1 MSNRPMPTVTAR
13 FDRNPLNLKRPAVCH
28 LVVEVTAPKVLEQH
42 PQRLRPLNLGL
53 VIDASGSMHSGDAEL
68 GFSEEFGRTRLD
80 AAKTAGTGIVE
91 HLEDTDTLSVVS
103 FADETITH
111 IAALPLGNGGR
122 YSAIAGINSL
132 VTRGCTDLNA
142 GWLKGA
148 EHVAGRMAT
157 HPECRNRI
165 LLLSDGYANSGV
177 TEPGIL
183 ADTAAGLRQRGIY
196 TSTVGIGLDYATEQL
211 EVLAEYGGG
220 RMHHAER
227 AEDIVGVI
235 LAELGDMR
243 CTVLDDVEIALNV
256 GPNGATTPAPEVSV
270 LGLVS
275 EQADG
280 VTTAH
285 VGSLV
290 TGASRRVV
298 YRLDLPAMT
307 APGLLPLTVS
317 AACRHAEGNERS
329 TASCQ
334 VALSID
340 QHSKTPLDVEYGTI
354 VAEAW
359 LAMVARRAME
369 LNRMEDYREAGSWLR
384 KQSTDFNRYCRHL
397 PGSGALVNQMRA
409 LCRSSVQPM
418 QESSRKEITLSR
430 YQHLK
435 GVSDQ
440 RVAASEAWDSYL
452 VSE

>member
-1 MSNRPMPTVTAR
+1 MTMSNRHMPTVTAR
-13 FDRNPLNLKRPAVCH
+13 FDRNPLNVKRAAVCH
-28 LVVEVTAPKVLEQH
+28 LVVEVTAPKAEQTS
-42 PQRLRPLNLGL
+42 PQTPRPLNLGL
-53 VIDASGSMHSGDAEL
+53 VIDASGSMQAGDAEL

-80 AAKTAGTGIVE
+80 AAKTAGTG
-91 HLEDTDTLSVVS
+91 VVA

-111 IAALPLGNGGR
+111 VAALPLGKGGR
-122 YSAIAGINSL
+122 HSAMAGIAGL
-132 VTRGCTDLNA
+132 TTRGCTDLNA

-165 LLLSDGYANSGV
+165 LLLSDGHANSGV
-177 TEPGIL
+177 TEPGVL

-220 RMHHAER
+220 MMHHAER

-235 LAELGDMR
+235 LAELSDMR
-243 CTVLDDVEIALNV
+243 CTVLDDVEIALTV
-256 GPNGATTPAPEVSV
+256 GLNGAAAPASEVSV

-275 EQADG
+275 EQHDG

-298 YRLDLPAMT
+298 FRLDLPAMT
-307 APGLLPLTVS
+307 SPGPLPLTVS
-317 AACRHAEGNERS
+317 AAYRDAEGTERS

-334 VALSID
+334 VSLPMD
-340 QHSKTPLDVEYGTI
+340 QHSKTSLDVELGTI

-369 LNRMEDYREAGSWLR
+369 LNRMEDYREARSWLR

-397 PGSGALVNQMRA
+397 PGSGELVNQMRA

-440 RVAASEAWDSYL
+440 RAAAPAAWNSYL
-452 VSE
+452 DSK

>member
-1 MSNRPMPTVTAR
+1 MSDRQMPTVTAR
-13 FDRNPLNLKRPAVCH
+13 FDRNPLNVKRAAVCH
-28 LVVEVTAPKVLEQH
+28 LVVEVTAPKAEQTS
-42 PQRLRPLNLGL
+42 PQTQRPLNLGL
-53 VIDASGSMHSGDAEL
+53 VIDASGSMQSGDAEL

-80 AAKTAGTGIVE
+80 AAKTAGTGVVE
-91 HLEDTDTLSVVS
+91 QLEDTDTLSVVS

-111 IAALPLGNGGR
+111 VAALPLGNGGR
-122 YSAIAGINSL
+122 QSAVAGIGSL
-132 VTRGCTDLNA
+132 TTRGCTDLNA

-165 LLLSDGYANSGV
+165 LLLSDGHANSGV

-196 TSTVGIGLDYATEQL
+196 TSTVGIGLDYATDQL

-220 RMHHAER
+220 MMHHAER

-235 LAELGDMR
+235 LAELSDMR
-243 CTVLDDVEIALNV
+243 CTVLDDVEIALSV
-256 GPNGATTPAPEVSV
+256 GLNGAATPASEVSV

-275 EQADG
+275 EQHDG

-298 YRLDLPAMT
+298 FRLDLPAMT
-307 APGLLPLTVS
+307 SPGLLPLTVS
-317 AACRHAEGNERS
+317 AAYRDAEGSERS

-334 VALSID
+334 VSLPMD
-340 QHSKTPLDVEYGTI
+340 QHSKTSLDVELGTI

-369 LNRMEDYREAGSWLR
+369 LNRMEDYREARSWLR
-384 KQSTDFNRYCRHL
+384 KQSTDFKRYCRHL
-397 PGSGALVNQMRA
+397 PGSGELVNQMRA

-440 RVAASEAWDSYL
+440 RAAAPAAWNSYL
-452 VSE
+452 DSK